1 MKRNRKKQCAG
12 FTLIELISVMTILGV
27 LGTFFANTMQIAGEA
42 YHGVTVRQ
50 ELLRD
55 GRIALER
62 MTREIRLVATATGVD
77 ATTLSASEF
86 SFRDRYENTYTYT
99 LSSGSILRNGVALV
113 DSERNGVALVDSVAS
128 LAFGYYQKDGTTAA
142 SGNTL
147 HSIEVAFSLS
157 KNGETMPFRTTVAPP
172 AFDSANTCWTER

>member
-1 MKRNRKKQCAG
+1 
-12 FTLIELISVMTILGV
+12 MTILGV
-27 LGTFFANTMQIAGEA
+27 IGTFFANTMQIAGEA
-42 YHGVTVRQ
+42 YHTVTVRQ

-55 GRIALER
+55 GRIALEK

-99 LSSGSILRNGVALV
+99 LSSGSVLRN
-113 DSERNGVALVDSVAS
+113 SVALVDSVAS
-128 LAFGYYQKDGTTAA
+128 LAFGYYQKDGSAA
-142 SGNTL
+142 TSGNTL

-157 KNGETMPFRTTVAPP
+157 KNGETMPFRTTVVPP